1 MAGCILSIR
10 FLNIQYPFP
19 VWHLNEDLF
28 LDACTLDQ
36 TRQIRYKK
44 GRSGCGTVVR
54 AISSHEFES
63 SHRHNKSISSCIPN
77 SATICYTK
85 YPYVI
90 HHSAF
95 KSALYVEIG
104 KGAAKNTLLLL

>member
-44 GRSGCGTVVR
+44 GRSGCGTVGRAVTFTTTGSAVR
-54 AISSHEFES
+54 IQSLAIFYHK
-63 SHRHNKSISSCIPN
+63 HASC
-77 SATICYTK
+77 
-85 YPYVI
+85 
-90 HHSAF
+90 
-95 KSALYVEIG
+95 
-104 KGAAKNTLLLL
+104 

>member
-28 LDACTLDQ
+28 LDACTLLDQ

-44 GRSGCGTVVR
+44 GRSDCATVVR
-54 AISSHEFES
+54 AISSHTRGHEFES
-63 SHRHNKSISSCIPN
+63 SHRHDKFM
-77 SATICYTK
+77 YT
-85 YPYVI
+85 
-90 HHSAF
+90 
-95 KSALYVEIG
+95 
-104 KGAAKNTLLLL
+104 